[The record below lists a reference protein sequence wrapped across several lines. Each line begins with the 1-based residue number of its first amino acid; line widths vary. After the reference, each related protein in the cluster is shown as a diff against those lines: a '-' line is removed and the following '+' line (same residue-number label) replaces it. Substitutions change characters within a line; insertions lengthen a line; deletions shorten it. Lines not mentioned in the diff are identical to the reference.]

1 MRLFIY
7 LCYYGIIT
15 FRVENK
21 MPSTHKLY
29 CYVDETGQDTLGKMF
44 IVSVVVTGAYRD
56 ELERFLER
64 LEKDSGKKK
73 RKWVKT
79 RPKEQLAYIEGLL
92 SDELPGQLYVRIKN
106 NAATITG
113 TFFEDQQVL
122 ATAQAINVYREKH
135 NIDDNYKVTIAIDGL
150 AKNTTPRV
158 GRSFRLLGVKIR
170 NVHGERDQ
178 SSPIIRLADAIAG
191 LVRDGVEGRRE
202 YKALITQ
209 LEKNNKLYK
218 L

>member
-1 MRLFIY
+1 
-7 LCYYGIIT
+7 
-15 FRVENK
+15 
-21 MPSTHKLY
+21 MPQKTHKLY

-44 IVSVVVTGAYRD
+44 IVSVVVTDTRRD
-56 ELERFLER
+56 ELERFLEQ
-64 LEKDSGKKK
+64 LEKDCGKKK

-92 SDELPGQLYVRIKN
+92 YGEMPGQLYVRIKTD
-106 NAATITG
+106 AAVKG
-113 TFFEDQQVL
+113 SFFEDQQVI
-122 ATAQAINVYREKH
+122 ASAQAINVYREKH
-135 NIDDNYKVTIAIDGL
+135 KIDDNYKVTIAIDGL
-150 AKNTTPRV
+150 SKNLTPRV

-170 NVHGERDQ
+170 NIHGERDQ

-202 YKALITQ
+202 YKALISK
-209 LEKNNKLYK
+209 LEKNNKLYR

>member
-1 MRLFIY
+1 
-7 LCYYGIIT
+7 
-15 FRVENK
+15 
-21 MPSTHKLY
+21 MPQTHKLY

-44 IVSVVVTGAYRD
+44 IVSVVVTDTHRD
-56 ELERFLER
+56 ELERFLEQ
-64 LEKDSGKKK
+64 LEKDTGKKK

-79 RPKEQLAYIEGLL
+79 RPKEQLAYVEGLL
-92 SDELPGQLYVRIKN
+92 SDDMPGQLYIRIN
-106 NAATITG
+106 TNAPAVTG
-113 TFFEDQQVL
+113 TYFEDQQVI
-122 ATAQAINVYREKH
+122 ASAQAINVYREK
-135 NIDDNYKVTIAIDGL
+135 NKIDDNYKVTIAIDGL
-150 AKNTTPRV
+150 SKNLTPRV
-158 GRSFRLLGVKIR
+158 GRSFRLLGVKTR

-202 YKALITQ
+202 YKALISQ